1 VKRILLPLA
10 TLLVLA
16 SMQLFVSFG
25 GCGTTVGMTDM
36 QGPPDLVPPSIYS
49 CDQETAMPPSCK
61 EFSNLSASFSESMI
75 QGLCPAPLAVR
86 ACSRTNLL
94 GGCRATSSTYTLTT
108 WFYSGGSMFTT
119 SAQVQAY
126 CGNAYVPPN

>member
-1 VKRILLPLA
+1 MNRIVLPLA

-16 SMQLFVSFG
+16 AVQLFVPFG

-36 QGPPDLVPPSIYS
+36 QGPPDLVPPSTYS
-49 CDQETAMPPSCK
+49 CDQQMAMPPSCK
-61 EFSNLSASFSESMI
+61 EFSKFSASFTVSMI
-75 QGLCPAPLAVR
+75 QGLCPAPLAAG
-86 ACSRTNLL
+86 ACTRTNLL
-94 GGCRATSSTYTLTT
+94 GGCRAVSSTYTLTT
-108 WFYSGGSMFTT
+108 WFYSGSMFTT